1 MFTRMLT
8 ITNEWIKLSDIP
20 DSVFIAFRGVIE
32 ICESSSV
39 PDDKTPL
46 LRLENEMAIITVDA
60 LSWVRVPSE
69 SRGNITVYIL

>member
-1 MFTRMLT
+1 MFTRKLT
-8 ITNEWIKLSDIP
+8 ITTEWIKLSDVP
-20 DSVFIAFRGVIE
+20 DRVFIAFRGVIE

-60 LSWVRVPSE
+60 LSWVEVSSKSGKYR
-69 SRGNITVYIL
+69 YIL

>member
-8 ITNEWIKLSDIP
+8 ITNEWIKLSDVP

-32 ICESSSV
+32 ICESLSV

-60 LSWVRVPSE
+60 LSWVRVPAE

>member
-1 MFTRMLT
+1 MFTRKLT
-8 ITNEWIKLSDIP
+8 ITTEWIKLSDVP

-60 LSWVRVPSE
+60 LSWVRVPAE

>member
-1 MFTRMLT
+1 MFTRKLT
-8 ITNEWIKLSDIP
+8 ITTEWIKLSDVP
-20 DSVFIAFRGVIE
+20 DRVFIACRGVIE

-60 LSWVRVPSE
+60 LSWVRVPAE